1 MNFNLT
7 QSKEQKMSLIK

>member
-1 MNFNLT
+1 MNLNLT